1 MMTCST
7 TRAIVLTAL
16 VVAGCS
22 TTGSPTAVGPP
33 TVVFADEDGCRTVTG
48 AASCGFAM
56 CDYVPEGR
64 TLDEVCG
71 VNFQEGIQ
79 VTAPDRDVTT
89 ADVLVDQLATCA
101 VASVTR
107 DEEFERDQWVRN
119 DGITMTVVGS
129 DPAVESALATAADDC
144 GTLVDR

>member
-1 MMTCST
+1 MTTCST
-7 TRAIVLTAL
+7 TRAIVLAAL

-22 TTGSPTAVGPP
+22 TTGSPTTVGPP
-33 TVVFADEDGCRTVTG
+33 TVVFADEDGCRIATG
-48 AASCGFAM
+48 APTCGFVM
-56 CDYVPEGR
+56 CDFIPEGK
-64 TLDEVCG
+64 TLDETCG

-79 VTAPDRDVTT
+79 VTAPDPDVTT
-89 ADVLVDQLATCA
+89 ADVLVDQLANCA

-107 DEEFERDQWVRN
+107 DEEFERDHWVRN

-144 GTLVDR
+144 SPLVDP